1 MVLMAW
7 YLMLPPP
14 VMPPV
19 KNASG
24 DYQVNSAAPLSQWLK
39 FKTLKSEEACE
50 AALKKVQPFYK
61 CIPSDDPALRPTS
74 QPRPAPRASQ
84 RSPAPPAPTCNKF
97 FPSPCKGEDRR

>member
-19 KNASG
+19 KDASG
-24 DYQVNSAAPLSQWLK
+24 DYKMNSTAPLSQWLK
-39 FKTLKSEEACE
+39 FKTLNSKEACQ

-61 CIPSDDPALRPTS
+61 CVSSDDPALKAHV
-74 QPRPAPRASQ
+74 PAPAG
-84 RSPAPPAPTCNKF
+84 APSVSTISGAA
-97 FPSPCKGEDRR
+97 GAHMQ